1 MPHNRQMAEKKKSK
15 AGRKKGAVSF
25 CMVPLSELN
34 LKLNE
39 NAIVIISR
47 KFASAM
53 GIEGQPIIAAPNM
66 IVPFAQSQVAQSN
79 VQVETFVTKLGRTE
93 MTVKGDLS
101 HLGKTEEELTT
112 PQIEIDEWQN
122 LINKQPMK
130 NNYFPEII
138 GQNTVKKALG
148 FYIDG
153 YKSTN
158 LIPHMMFTAPR
169 GCGKTTMATA
179 MAKNLTDTEGKIKP
193 LITLNCS
200 TIKNLKQFFNM
211 FVIPYMNDRD
221 ATILFDESSELP
233 KDVTMALLTILNPNK
248 ENRTSFSYEDYTVDF
263 DFKRLS
269 FLFATTEGQQIFHA
283 LMDRMER
290 IDLEEYTY
298 DELGKI
304 VMCGLEGYTVEPKT
318 LLEISSTLRGNARA
332 GQKMAVKLKLLMNAK
347 RKDHF
352 NKEDWEL
359 LKDKLGVLPLGLL
372 VTELQILRIL
382 AERKEVRLTALAAIT
397 GLSKGCI
404 QKDYELYLTK
414 MGLMEINAGGRA
426 PTAKGLKYLK
436 ELDGKSVPVKR
447 SKKTKR
453 KAQG

>member
-1 MPHNRQMAEKKKSK
+1 MKKD
-15 AGRKKGAVSF
+15 
-25 CMVPLSELN
+25 
-34 LKLNE
+34 
-39 NAIVIISR
+39 
-47 KFASAM
+47 
-53 GIEGQPIIAAPNM
+53 
-66 IVPFAQSQVAQSN
+66 
-79 VQVETFVTKLGRTE
+79 T
-93 MTVKGDLS
+93 
-101 HLGKTEEELTT
+101 
-112 PQIEIDEWQN
+112 
-122 LINKQPMK
+122 
-130 NNYFPEII
+130 YFPEII

-153 YKSTN
+153 YKSTG

-179 MAKNLTDTEGKIKP
+179 MAKNLVDSAGRPKP
-193 LITLNCS
+193 LITVNCS
-200 TIKNLKQFFNM
+200 TIKSLKQFFNS

-221 ATILFDESSELP
+221 ASILFDECSELP

-269 FLFATTEGQQIFHA
+269 FLFATTEGQTIFHA

-304 VMCGLEGYTVEPKT
+304 TMCGLDGYTVDAEVLSQVAT
-318 LLEISSTLRGNARA
+318 TLRGNARA
-332 GQKMAVKLKLLMNAK
+332 GQKMAVKLKLLMDAK
-347 RKDHF
+347 NKNHF
-352 NKEDWEL
+352 GKADWDVL
-359 LKDKLGVLPLGLL
+359 RDKLGVLPLGLL
-372 VTELQILRIL
+372 TTELQILRIL

-397 GLSKGCI
+397 GLSKRCI
-404 QKDYELYLTK
+404 QADFELYLTK

-436 ELDGKSVPVKR
+436 ELDGKAIRTTKP
-447 SKKTKR
+447 KKAKR
-453 KAQG
+453 KV

>member
-1 MPHNRQMAEKKKSK
+1 MKKD
-15 AGRKKGAVSF
+15 
-25 CMVPLSELN
+25 
-34 LKLNE
+34 
-39 NAIVIISR
+39 
-47 KFASAM
+47 
-53 GIEGQPIIAAPNM
+53 
-66 IVPFAQSQVAQSN
+66 
-79 VQVETFVTKLGRTE
+79 T
-93 MTVKGDLS
+93 
-101 HLGKTEEELTT
+101 
-112 PQIEIDEWQN
+112 
-122 LINKQPMK
+122 
-130 NNYFPEII
+130 YFPEII

-153 YKSTN
+153 FKSTG

-179 MAKNLTDTEGKIKP
+179 MAKNLTDLDGRPKP
-193 LITLNCS
+193 LITVNCS
-200 TIKNLKQFFNM
+200 TIKSLKQFFNM
-211 FVIPYMNDRD
+211 FVIPYM
-221 ATILFDESSELP
+221 
-233 KDVTMALLTILNPNK
+233 K

-269 FLFATTEGQQIFHA
+269 FLFATTEGQTIFHA

-318 LLEISSTLRGNARA
+318 LAEISSVLRGNARS
-332 GQKMAVKLKLLMNAK
+332 GQKMAVKLKLLMDSK
-347 RKDHF
+347 RKNHF
-352 NKEDWEL
+352 SKEDWGI

-397 GLSKGCI
+397 GLSKRCI
-404 QKDYELYLTK
+404 QADYELYLTK
-414 MGLMEINAGGRA
+414 MGLMEINTGGRA

-436 ELDGKSVPVKR
+436 ELDAKTIPTEKSRK
-447 SKKTKR
+447 SKR
-453 KAQG
+453 KV

>member
-1 MPHNRQMAEKKKSK
+1 
-15 AGRKKGAVSF
+15 
-25 CMVPLSELN
+25 
-34 LKLNE
+34 
-39 NAIVIISR
+39 
-47 KFASAM
+47 
-53 GIEGQPIIAAPNM
+53 
-66 IVPFAQSQVAQSN
+66 
-79 VQVETFVTKLGRTE
+79 
-93 MTVKGDLS
+93 
-101 HLGKTEEELTT
+101 
-112 PQIEIDEWQN
+112 
-122 LINKQPMK
+122 MK
-130 NNYFPEII
+130 NNYFPDII
-138 GQNTVKKALG
+138 GQETVKKALG

-153 YKSTN
+153 FKSTS

-179 MAKNLTDTEGKIKP
+179 MAKNLTDRDGAPKP

-304 VMCGLEGYTVEPKT
+304 VMCGLEGYTVEKKT
-318 LLEISSTLRGNARA
+318 LKDISTVLRGNARA
-332 GQKMAVKLKLLMNAK
+332 GQKMAVKLKLLMDAK
-347 RKDHF
+347 KKDHF
-352 NKEDWEL
+352 GKEDWTTL
-359 LKDKLGVLPLGLL
+359 RDKLGVLPLGLL
-372 VTELQILRIL
+372 TTELQILRIL

-397 GLSKGCI
+397 GLSKGSI
-404 QKDYELYLTK
+404 QKDYEMYLTK

-436 ELDGKSVPVKR
+436 ALDGKSVSSTK
-447 SKKTKR
+447 SKKSKR
-453 KAQG
+453 KT